1 MEDVPNLWSE
11 KTVSAQ
17 PDLFESD
24 LQRLFDDWAD
34 TPGGRQVL
42 RIAYARTAQF
52 GSRFKRNGRRVSIK
66 LIWELM
72 RDDIAFIKARTRAKG
87 LTFHKVNGF
96 ALNNNFHAYLARHIV
111 QHRTDWE
118 GLFEMRE
125 TK

>member
-1 MEDVPNLWSE
+1 MTTQS
-11 KTVSAQ
+11 
-17 PDLFESD
+17 DLFESD
-24 LQRLFDDWAD
+24 LQSLFDDWAD
-34 TPGGRQVL
+34 SPGGRQVL
-42 RIAYARTAQF
+42 RIAYARTSCFAD
-52 GSRFKRNGRRVSIK
+52 RFKRTGRRVSIK
-66 LIWELM
+66 LVWELM

-111 QHRTDWE
+111 QHRKDWD